1 MDPVEIPT
9 NADPVL
15 PTALEGGEPPFAP
28 KTLDG
33 RRPKRRRFRAIRV
46 RGTDLPKHGIIIALL
61 CIELMP
67 LYMMIQTS
75 VKDNAAFNANPWLPA
90 GVGHWHLRE
99 NFSFAFHLIAP
110 LIANTVFVAVL
121 GTIGS
126 VTLALCA
133 AYFFARY
140 RMPGSR
146 FLWAAFLA
154 LMLMPSVANIV
165 PLFSL
170 LVSLNLTNTLWALI
184 ILSISAGQ
192 VFNIYVLR
200 NFIEEIP
207 HDLFEAAEIDGAS
220 HFQQMI
226 NVVIPLS
233 GPILGTLV
241 ILSFLG
247 SWNDFLMP
255 FIVLRDRELFT
266 LGTGLVY
273 LDGEYVKPWGKIM
286 AAYLLASL
294 PLIVLFLFTMKLFIR
309 GLSSGAV
316 KG

>member
-1 MDPVEIPT
+1 MDPVELPT
-9 NADPVL
+9 NTDSIL
-15 PTALEGGEPPFAP
+15 PGSLEGGEPPFAP

-33 RRPKRRRFRAIRV
+33 ARPKRRFPKIRLQD
-46 RGTDLPKHGIIIALL
+46 GDWPKHVVILALL
-61 CIELMP
+61 CIELLP

-75 VKDNAAFNANPWLPA
+75 VKDNASFNASPWLPVA
-90 GVGHWHLRE
+90 ISHWHFKE
-99 NFSFAFHLIAP
+99 NFSFGINLIAP

-121 GTIGS
+121 GTLGTVS
-126 VTLALCA
+126 MALCA
-133 AYFFARY
+133 AYFFSRY
-140 RMPGSR
+140 KMPGSGL
-146 FLWAAFLA
+146 LWAAFLA
-154 LMLMPSVANIV
+154 LMLMPTVANIV

-170 LVSLNLTNTLWALI
+170 LVSLKLVNTLWALI
-184 ILSISAGQ
+184 ILSIAGGQ

-233 GPILGTLV
+233 GSIIGTLV

-255 FIVLRDRELFT
+255 FILLRDPELFT
-266 LGTGLVY
+266 LGVGLVY
-273 LDGEYVKPWGKIM
+273 LDGEYVKPWGRIM
-286 AAYLLASL
+286 AAYLIASL
-294 PLIVLFLFTMKLFIR
+294 PLIILFLFTMKLFIR

>member
-1 MDPVEIPT
+1 MDPVELPT
-9 NADPVL
+9 DVDPIL
-15 PTALEGGEPPFAP
+15 PTALAGAEPPFAS
-28 KTLDG
+28 KTLGG
-33 RRPKRRRFRAIRV
+33 RRLRRRLAKV
-46 RGTDLPKHGIIIALL
+46 RPAGRDWPKHLIILALL
-61 CIELMP
+61 GVELLP
-67 LYMMIQTS
+67 FYMMIQTS
-75 VKDNAAFNANPWLPA
+75 VKDNAAFNANPWLPP
-90 GVGHWHLRE
+90 GPGHWHLRE
-99 NFSFAFHLIAP
+99 NFSFGFALIAP

-121 GTIGS
+121 GTVGT
-126 VTLALCA
+126 VTLALFA
-133 AYFFARY
+133 AYFFSRY

-170 LVSLNLTNTLWALI
+170 LVSLKLVNTLWALI
-184 ILSISAGQ
+184 ILGVAGGQ

-200 NFIEEIP
+200 SFIEEIP
-207 HDLFEAAEIDGAS
+207 QDLFEAAEIDGAN
-220 HFQQMI
+220 HLEQII

-233 GPILGTLV
+233 SSILGTLV

-255 FIVLRDRELFT
+255 FIVLRDRDLFT
-266 LGTGLVY
+266 LGVGLVY
-273 LDGEYVKPWGKIM
+273 LDGEYVKPWGRIM
-286 AAYLLASL
+286 AAYLTASM
-294 PLIVLFLFTMKLFIR
+294 PLIILFLFTMKLFIR